1 MEQVNKR
8 AVSSRRTDSL
18 KGYQQNCL
26 ANSNCIHTASG
37 TFAELSANVKSILG
51 IKKASCANN

>member
-8 AVSSRRTDSL
+8 AVSSRRTNSL

-51 IKKASCANN
+51 IKKASC